1 MSKILKEMLKYLDK
15 EKISDSQFEASN
27 IVFYT
32 DDKEYFLKSQGIIK
46 KIVNDF
52 KKRVELRPDP
62 SLTIEEEKAEEIIIK
77 LIPKE
82 VEVGNILFDPQRSI
96 VTIEADKPGLVIGK
110 NGNIL
115 QEIREK
121 TFWVPIIRR
130 KPAVKS
136 KIIDSIRGI
145 LYKESD
151 FRRKFLHKIGQRIY
165 DGWIRERKNEW
176 VRLSYLGSG
185 RHVGKSSLLLQ
196 TEESRVLLDCGIDV
210 ANNREP
216 YPLLDAPEFRI
227 EELDAVILS
236 HAHLDHSGFLP
247 YLFKMGYKGPVYMTE
262 PTRDVAALLLLDYI
276 KIMRQEGKEPIY
288 EAEHVK
294 EMVKHTITL
303 NYNEVADITPDVR
316 ITLYN
321 AGHTLGSAMV
331 HMHIGNGLHNFLY
344 TADIKFGK
352 TALLDPAVTK
362 FPRLE
367 SMLLESTYGGK
378 DNVLPNKDETDRAF
392 IQKIKEVIE
401 RKGKVLIP
409 VLGVGRAQEIM
420 VVIEDAIKRK
430 ELKKTDI
437 YVDGMVWDVTA
448 IHTAYPEFL
457 NSKIR
462 KRVFHKDDNPFLNP
476 VLKRVGST
484 KERKQV
490 IEEEG
495 SCIILATSGMLQG
508 GPSVEYLKA
517 LGPYSKNALMFVSYQ
532 AEGSLGRRI
541 QRGEREIMFVEGTK
555 SEVLKLNC
563 DIATFEGFSG
573 HSDRRQLLSFV
584 SKCDPRPRRI
594 ILNHGEASRTLDL
607 ASTLYKKFRIETSPP
622 RNLDAVRLK

>member
-32 DDKEYFLKSQGIIK
+32 NDKDYFLKSQPIIK
-46 KIVNDF
+46 KIVNEF

-62 SLTIEEEKAEEIIIK
+62 SLTMDEEKAEEIIVQ

-110 NGNIL
+110 NGSIL

-121 TFWVPIIRR
+121 TLWVPIIRR

-196 TEESRVLLDCGIDV
+196 TEESRVLLDCGVDV

-344 TADIKFGK
+344 TADIKYGK
-352 TALLDPAVTK
+352 TALLDPAVTR

-378 DNVLPNKDETDRAF
+378 DNILPNKDETDHAF
-392 IQKIKEVIE
+392 IQKIKEVIQ
-401 RKGKVLIP
+401 RKGKVLVP
-409 VLGVGRAQEIM
+409 VLGVGRAQEVM
-420 VVIEDAIKRK
+420 VVIEDAIKK
-430 ELKKTDI
+430 GELEEIPI

-462 KRVFHKDDNPFLNP
+462 RRVFHKDDNPFLNP
-476 VLKRVGST
+476 VLKRVGSS

-517 LGPYSKNALMFVSYQ
+517 LGSYSKNALIFVSYQ

-563 DIATFEGFSG
+563 DVATFEGFSG

-584 SKCDPRPRRI
+584 SRCEPKPRRI

-607 ASTLYKKFRIETSPP
+607 ASTIYKKFRIETSAP

>member
-32 DDKEYFLKSQGIIK
+32 NDKNYFLNSQSIIK

-62 SLTIEEEKAEEIIIK
+62 SLTLDEEKAEEIILQ

-82 VEVGNILFDPQRSI
+82 VEVGNVLFDPQRSI

-110 NGNIL
+110 NGQIL

-121 TFWVPIIRR
+121 TLWVPIIKR

-196 TEESRVLLDCGIDV
+196 TEESRVLLDCGVDV

-344 TADIKFGK
+344 TADIKYGK

-378 DNVLPNKDETDRAF
+378 DNILPNKDETDKAF
-392 IQKIKEVIE
+392 IEKIKEVIQ
-401 RKGKVLIP
+401 RKGKVLVP
-409 VLGVGRAQEIM
+409 VLGVGRAQEVM
-420 VVIEDAIKRK
+420 VVIEDAIKRG
-430 ELKKTDI
+430 ELEEIPI

-517 LGPYSKNALMFVSYQ
+517 LGPYSKNALIFVSYQ

-563 DIATFEGFSG
+563 DVATFEGFSG
-573 HSDRRQLLSFV
+573 HSDRRQLLNFV
-584 SKCDPRPRRI
+584 SRCDPRPRRI

-607 ASTLYKKFRIETSPP
+607 ASTIYKKFRIETSAP

>member
-32 DDKEYFLKSQGIIK
+32 DDKEYFLKSQPIIK

-62 SLTIEEEKAEEIIIK
+62 SLTLDEEKAEEIIVK
-77 LIPKE
+77 LIPEE

-196 TEESRVLLDCGIDV
+196 TEESRVLLDCGVDV
-210 ANNREP
+210 ANSREP

-378 DNVLPNKDETDRAF
+378 DNILPNKDETDKAF

-409 VLGVGRAQEIM
+409 VLGVGRAQEVM
-420 VVIEDAIKRK
+420 VVIEDAIKRG
-430 ELKKTDI
+430 ELEEIPI

-476 VLKRVGST
+476 VLKRVGSS

-495 SCIILATSGMLQG
+495 SCVILATSGMLQG

-517 LGPYSKNALMFVSYQ
+517 LGSYSKNALIFVSYQ

-584 SKCDPRPRRI
+584 SRCDPRPRRI

-607 ASTLYKKFRIETSPP
+607 ASTLYKKFRIETSAP

>member
-32 DDKEYFLKSQGIIK
+32 NDKDYFLKSQPIIK

-62 SLTIEEEKAEEIIIK
+62 SLTMDEEKAEEIIVQ

-110 NGNIL
+110 NGSIL

-121 TFWVPIIRR
+121 TLWVPIIRR

-196 TEESRVLLDCGIDV
+196 TEESRVLLDCGVDV

-344 TADIKFGK
+344 TADIKYGK

-378 DNVLPNKDETDRAF
+378 DNILPNKDETDHAF
-392 IQKIKEVIE
+392 IQKIKEVIQ

-409 VLGVGRAQEIM
+409 VLGVGRAQEVM
-420 VVIEDAIKRK
+420 VVIEDAIKRG
-430 ELKKTDI
+430 ELEEIPI

-476 VLKRVGST
+476 VLKRVGSA

-517 LGPYSKNALMFVSYQ
+517 LGSYSKNALIFVSYQ

-563 DIATFEGFSG
+563 DVATFEGFSG

-584 SKCDPRPRRI
+584 SRCEPRPRRI

-607 ASTLYKKFRIETSPP
+607 ASTIYKKFRIETSAP